1 MLTISTIHSWLGLK
15 EDITDDGMITF
26 VPQGMDKSKYKDGC
40 DILIVDESSMVDSLI
55 GGYIDEAYRTF
66 RGRVLFVGDPC
77 QIPPVGETDSY
88 PFLQYLAGDDK
99 FFGAF
104 FLTNIVRQME
114 GNPIIAMASELR
126 GSIEAGV
133 SLRRFPKLLEFV
145 DGAKI
150 CHAQRIQDA
159 SCSTLFLS
167 LDSIVDPR
175 HTKALA
181 YRNSTVDAMNLIVK
195 AGRKGVAP
203 QKLLPYYIGDTF
215 ILTQPLIE
223 GNITILPNN
232 SEVTVKSV
240 EKGVEGEGEYRY
252 TVYTLIVSSDIIPVG
267 STVTLK
273 PEPKDPKYTELVEL
287 LLNYAKIQRKGSL
300 ERHTAWKEYYGFI
313 RQYVPIKASF
323 ALTAHRSQGSTYRYA
338 IIDETDIFS
347 NRNPSERSRVAYTAL
362 TRASEGVIILR

>member
-1 MLTISTIHSWLGLK
+1 
-15 EDITDDGMITF
+15 
-26 VPQGMDKSKYKDGC
+26 
-40 DILIVDESSMVDSLI
+40 
-55 GGYIDEAYRTF
+55 
-66 RGRVLFVGDPC
+66 
-77 QIPPVGETDSY
+77 
-88 PFLQYLAGDDK
+88 
-99 FFGAF
+99 
-104 FLTNIVRQME
+104 
-114 GNPIIAMASELR
+114 
-126 GSIEAGV
+126 
-133 SLRRFPKLLEFV
+133 
-145 DGAKI
+145 
-150 CHAQRIQDA
+150 
-159 SCSTLFLS
+159 
-167 LDSIVDPR
+167 
-175 HTKALA
+175 
-181 YRNSTVDAMNLIVK
+181 MNLIVK

-203 QKLLPYYIGDTF
+203 QKLLPYYVGDTF

-267 STVTLK
+267 STVAIK
-273 PEPKDPKYTELVEL
+273 PEPKDSKYAELVEL

-300 ERHTAWKEYYGFI
+300 ERHSAWKEYYGFI